1 MNRLTIIGNLTRD
14 PVTATTSTGKECC
27 NFTVAV
33 NRRGKKRDDGQQE
46 ADFFSVHAWNDL
58 GANCQKYLAKGRK
71 VAVIGPV
78 SVSTY
83 TANDGN
89 VRANLDVAA
98 LEVEF
103 LSSKGETEDGQNA
116 TSEPDA
122 AAPASAPVPAGNLD
136 ELPF

>member
-14 PVTATTSTGKECC
+14 PESRTTNSGKEVC

-33 NRRGKKRDDGQQE
+33 NRRGKKQGGQPD

-71 VAVIGPV
+71 VAVIGSV

-116 TSEPDA
+116 TSEPDV
-122 AAPASAPVPAGNLD
+122 AAPAPAPIPAGNLD